1 MTEEATDFLYPFIDA
16 HEHDLEGLLGDL
28 EESALQK
35 MTESHAL
42 RAATLATWRDELH
55 HAGRAMADR
64 FASGDR
70 LFAFG
75 NGGSATDAQGAVA
88 LFVDPPEG
96 HALPAASMVEDMAV
110 ITALANDV
118 GFDLVFSR
126 QVIAHAR
133 PLDIAV
139 GFSTSGD
146 SVDVLRALEESHRR
160 DLLTVGLSGYEGGAM
175 AQSAEID
182 HCFVVHSHSVHRVQ
196 EAQSALMLALW
207 SVVQE
212 QLRDSSAP

>member
-1 MTEEATDFLYPFIDA
+1 MNEEATDFLYPFIEAD
-16 HEHDLEGLLGDL
+16 EHDVAGLLRDL
-28 EESALQK
+28 EDSALQK
-35 MTESHAL
+35 MADSHAL
-42 RAATLATWRDELH
+42 RDATLARCGDEL
-55 HAGRAMADR
+55 ARVGRAMADR
-64 FASGDR
+64 FESGAR

-96 HALPAASMVEDMAV
+96 RALPATSLVEDMAV

-126 QVIAHAR
+126 QIIAHAR

-160 DLLTVGLSGYEGGAM
+160 GLMTVGLCGYEGGAM
-175 AQSAEID
+175 AQSPAID
-182 HCFVVHSHSVHRVQ
+182 HCCVVASHSVHRIQ
-196 EAQSALMLALW
+196 EVQSALVLATW
-207 SVVQE
+207 SAVQE
-212 QLRDSSAP
+212 QLHCSSAS